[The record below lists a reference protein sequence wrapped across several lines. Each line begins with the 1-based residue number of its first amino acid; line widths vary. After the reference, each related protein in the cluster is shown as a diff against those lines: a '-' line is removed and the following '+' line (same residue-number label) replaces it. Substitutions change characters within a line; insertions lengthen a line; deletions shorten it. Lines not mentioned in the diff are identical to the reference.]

1 MRETHHR
8 NRDRID
14 LQLDNR
20 QIVSFVIGSLIVLG
34 VVFALG
40 VMVGKQLASDAA
52 PVAQAL
58 DPLAAID
65 AQEKALADAAIE
77 EAAAQKE
84 AAEALT
90 FAQELTRPKAVD
102 PVIEPTKGAAP
113 AEPTREERV
122 AKAEPAAAPE
132 EPKSKGGLAAA
143 FERVAAKPSGSGS
156 LTVQIASLP
165 SRGDADKLVDKLA
178 AKGFDAYVVAADIPG
193 KGQYFRVKV
202 GAFETRDE
210 ANQALAEL
218 KEKTSMAGIV
228 TNAR

>member
-8 NRDRID
+8 NRDRIE

-132 EPKSKGGLAAA
+132 EPKSKAAA

>member
-132 EPKSKGGLAAA
+132 
-143 FERVAAKPSGSGS
+143 PSGSGS